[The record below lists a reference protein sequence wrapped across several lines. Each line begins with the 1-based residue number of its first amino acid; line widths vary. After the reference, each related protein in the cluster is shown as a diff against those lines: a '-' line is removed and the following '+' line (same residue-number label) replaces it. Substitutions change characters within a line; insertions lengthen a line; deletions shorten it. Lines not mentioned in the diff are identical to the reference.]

1 MTHNRLLGNTRLQ
14 PLANT
19 SIINIEIQYSC
30 LGTRMAGGKTLA
42 QALGR
47 EERIWLTRKEAAAF
61 LTRIGCPISVWT
73 LAQMA
78 VNNNAGKGPAF
89 TRTGWKT
96 LRYEPADLRAWAEKK
111 ITRVE

>member
-1 MTHNRLLGNTRLQ
+1 
-14 PLANT
+14 
-19 SIINIEIQYSC
+19 
-30 LGTRMAGGKTLA
+30 MAGMTLS

-47 EERIWLTRKEAAAF
+47 EERIWLTRKEAATF

-78 VNNNAGKGPAF
+78 VRDNEGKGPPF
-89 TRTGWKT
+89 IRTGWKT
-96 LRYEPADLRAWAEKK
+96 LRYEPADLRAWAAKQ